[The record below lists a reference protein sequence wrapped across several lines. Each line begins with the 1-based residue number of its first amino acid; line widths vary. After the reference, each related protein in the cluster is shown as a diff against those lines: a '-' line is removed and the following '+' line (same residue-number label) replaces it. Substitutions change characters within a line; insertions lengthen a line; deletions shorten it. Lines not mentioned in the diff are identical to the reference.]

1 MMNDG
6 STRKKI
12 LDKIKAALAKPTPPP
27 FPEQPLQQSVFQP
40 RQDDPVVLFA
50 ERFTSLGGKFVFCV
64 DRSEFAQQI
73 TKLVK
78 KAGWEHVYCAE
89 TAITSL
95 LPGVGW
101 HGDISTCDVSLTT
114 CERLVARTGS
124 MVLSSAAGR
133 VPSVYAPVHIC
144 VAYTSQLAYDI
155 GDAISATQQKYGR
168 QLPSFITLAT
178 GPSRTAD
185 IEKTLVVGVHGPKE
199 VYCFL
204 IDDEA

>member
-6 STRKKI
+6 TTRKKI

-27 FPEQPLQQSVFQP
+27 FPAQPLRQDVFQP
-40 RQDDPVVLFA
+40 QQDDPVVLFA
-50 ERFTSLGGKFVFCV
+50 EQFTSLGGRFAFCTDV
-64 DRSEFAQQI
+64 PEFAQQLAR
-73 TKLVK
+73 LVNA
-78 KAGWEHVYCAE
+78 AGWERIYCAE
-89 TAITSL
+89 PAITSL
-95 LPGVGW
+95 LPGVELFD
-101 HGDISTCDVSLTT
+101 DISTCDVSLTT

-144 VAYTSQLAYDI
+144 VAYTSQLVYDI

-185 IEKTLVVGVHGPKE
+185 IAMQLVLGMHGPRE
-199 VYCFL
+199 LHLVL
-204 IDDEA
+204 L

>member
-1 MMNDG
+1 MMSEG
-6 STRKKI
+6 STKKKI

-27 FPEQPLQQSVFQP
+27 FPDQPQRQFVFQP
-40 RQDDPVVLFA
+40 GQDDPVVLFA
-50 ERFTSLGGKFVFCV
+50 EQFTSLGGKFVFCMNTP
-64 DRSEFAQQI
+64 EFAQQLA
-73 TKLVK
+73 KLVK
-78 KAGWEHVYCAE
+78 AAGWEHIYCAE
-89 TAITSL
+89 PAITSL
-95 LPGVGW
+95 LPGVDW
-101 HGDISTCDVSLTT
+101 HGDVGTCDASLTT

-144 VAYTSQLAYDI
+144 VAYTSQLVYDI

-168 QLPSFITLAT
+168 QLPSLLTLAT

-199 VYCFL
+199 VFCFL